1 MEIDKHTLSR
11 PVIAEKSKGLGGNP
25 AAAPPSPGDWEGA
38 LLCSPEVEEVSD
50 DLDEE
55 SLLLFSAPEAEP
67 VFSSNNKAICDSS
80 ERLSRGYL
88 ASTITTAATDPSRKL
103 KGR

>member
-1 MEIDKHTLSR
+1 
-11 PVIAEKSKGLGGNP
+11 
-25 AAAPPSPGDWEGA
+25 
-38 LLCSPEVEEVSD
+38 
-50 DLDEE
+50 
-55 SLLLFSAPEAEP
+55 LLLFSAPEAEP